1 MMNASGMDCA
11 GTEFTDDAGLP
22 MLLYAVAALRVEPAG
37 VDGWFRRRPGA
48 LPAVISRE
56 EDVSD
61 ILLRLPD
68 CWNIVDG
75 ARCVG
80 LHDEID
86 ILTGDPRFNRGVD
99 EANCAIVGHA
109 DGTSFALLLQ
119 INAAEAVLI
128 PERPFRDR
136 GTFEGCLSLDDR
148 AES

>member
-1 MMNASGMDCA
+1 MMNASGMDFA
-11 GTEFTDDAGLP
+11 GTELAGDAELP
-22 MLLYAVAALRVEPAG
+22 MLLYAVAALRVEPDG
-37 VDGWFRRRPGA
+37 VDGWFRRCRGA

-68 CWNIVDG
+68 CWNIVDA

-86 ILTGDPRFNRGVD
+86 ILTGDPRFNRGID
-99 EANCAIVGHA
+99 AANCAIVGHA
-109 DGTSFALLLQ
+109 DGTRFALLLQ

-128 PERPFRDR
+128 PERPFTDR
-136 GTFEGCLSLDDR
+136 GTFEGCLWLDGQ